1 MRRHLHAL
9 GITAVL
15 ICVCVPVGCR
25 PLGCS
30 PVGPIPGGKLS
41 GEAAPQ
47 PDDWSFSDEFK
58 NIQLETDPD
67 DPYSVTVWC
76 ATQQGQLYI
85 AAARGTESRWASNL
99 VDDPRARVRID
110 GRLYDRRAVQV
121 TDAEETDS
129 VLDMFVA
136 KYDFDLPSEEERA
149 RAILFRMESP

>member
-1 MRRHLHAL
+1 MPRHLHAL
-9 GITAVL
+9 GITAAL

-149 RAILFRMESP
+149 GAILFRMESP

>member
-1 MRRHLHAL
+1 MRSQVRAF

-15 ICVCVPVGCR
+15 ICICVPLGCS

-41 GEAAPQ
+41 GETAPQ
-47 PDDWSFSDEFK
+47 PDDWMFSDEFK

-85 AAARGTESRWASNL
+85 AAARGTESKWATNL
-99 VDDPRARVRID
+99 IGDPRARVRID
-110 GRLYDRRAVQV
+110 GLLYDRRAVRV
-121 TDAEETDS
+121 DDAEEADK
-129 VLDMFVA
+129 VLEMFVA
-136 KYDFDLPSEEERA
+136 KYDFDVPSEEERA

>member
-9 GITAVL
+9 GIIAVL

-41 GEAAPQ
+41 GEAASQ

-85 AAARGTESRWASNL
+85 VAARGTESRWASNL

-110 GRLYDRRAVQV
+110 GRLYDRRGVQV